1 MLAIFVHSRERLV
14 HAGGCFL
21 FTHLSSPLG
30 RSTDFIPEYSIR
42 QAKLPHCLD
51 RAPKPAFD
59 PRPARGPLV
68 RIECRL
74 VICEGVDNHARALVR
89 GLAGERAMIAE
100 RRSEEHTSELQS
112 LMRKS
117 YAVFCLKKK

>member
-1 MLAIFVHSRERLV
+1 MSISDWSSDVCSSDL
-14 HAGGCFL
+14 
-21 FTHLSSPLG
+21 LSSPLG

-100 RRSEEHTSELQS
+100 RRHRSLGLRIGVAQGRGAVKRSEERRVGEEGGS
-112 LMRKS
+112 
-117 YAVFCLKKK
+117 

>member
-1 MLAIFVHSRERLV
+1 MLFRIEALAVEIADVAIVERAAAPLSEHELVGGRLEFGEQPLQRLIGCMLAIFDHSRELLV

-59 PRPARGPLV
+59 S
-68 RIECRL
+68 
-74 VICEGVDNHARALVR
+74 
-89 GLAGERAMIAE
+89 
-100 RRSEEHTSELQS
+100 SEESRVGKECVST
-112 LMRKS
+112 
-117 YAVFCLKKK
+117 

>member
-1 MLAIFVHSRERLV
+1 MSISDWSSDVCSSDL
-14 HAGGCFL
+14 
-21 FTHLSSPLG
+21 LSSPLG

-74 VICEGVDNHARALVR
+74 VICEGVDNHARALFR
-89 GLAGERAMIAE
+89 GLAGERAMI
-100 RRSEEHTSELQS
+100 RSEEHTSEPQS
-112 LMRKS
+112 LMRTS
-117 YAVFCLKKK
+117 YAVFCLKKETCQLTTV